1 MTEQATQTTM
11 ELFADDALAESFPPG
26 YQFFKEGQLGDTMY
40 VVTAGEAE
48 IDVHGNI
55 VETVGPGGIFGEMA
69 LIDHRGRSA
78 EVRAKTPIRVSPIG
92 EKRFLYLVANHPF
105 FALNVMRVMAD
116 RLRRYDLEL

>member
-1 MTEQATQTTM
+1 M
-11 ELFADDALAESFPPG
+11 ELFADDKEAVSYPAG
-26 YQFFKEGQLGDTMY
+26 YEFFKEGHLGDTMY
-40 VVTAGEAE
+40 VVISGEAD
-48 IDVHGNI
+48 IDVHGKI

-78 EVRAKTPIRVSPIG
+78 DVRAKTAIRVSPIS

-116 RLRRYDLEL
+116 RLRRFDLEL